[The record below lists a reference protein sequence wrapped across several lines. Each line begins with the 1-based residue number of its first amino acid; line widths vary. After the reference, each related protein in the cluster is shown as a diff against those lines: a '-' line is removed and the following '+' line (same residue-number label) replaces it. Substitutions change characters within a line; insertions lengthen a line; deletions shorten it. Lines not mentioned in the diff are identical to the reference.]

1 MEWAEKRDCRANGE
15 AIFSALRTPRLRFRK
30 ISYLIGQPTGLS
42 LEKEMGYA
50 IKFSLQRINDRR
62 YPMLPVTITNIHQA
76 FREIKHFVCDQWEG
90 DYRGAARQALK
101 EILETRM
108 HNTLDA
114 YLSQVR
120 DRGLVDRRNGSYPR
134 HLLTEL
140 GDLELHIPRTRTA
153 SAISVLKRF
162 ARRVLPVERMVMLT
176 FLLGLSTRKVGQAL
190 LPILGEP
197 ISPSTISEIAKQL
210 DQAVEAYHQRKLTDT
225 YEVLLL
231 DGIVLKRKTGVGTQ
245 KRTVLV
251 ALGIKSNNK
260 KEVIDFRQV
269 RSESQSACEGF
280 LNSLYQRGLIGQ
292 NLKLIVVDGGKGL
305 DAALS
310 LVYGHVPV
318 QRCWAHKTRNVL
330 NHVKKADCE
339 AVKKDLQHISHAQT
353 LRQAQ
358 KAAQR
363 FVKRWQTRYPK
374 ATSCLAQD
382 LPEMLAFLRIA
393 TSLPHSALRTT
404 NAIER
409 RFREVRRRTRP
420 MGVFS
425 DHTSIDRIML
435 SVFMFEN
442 LKQKTNTPF
451 LLMTQNT

>member
-1 MEWAEKRDCRANGE
+1 
-15 AIFSALRTPRLRFRK
+15 
-30 ISYLIGQPTGLS
+30 
-42 LEKEMGYA
+42 
-50 IKFSLQRINDRR
+50 
-62 YPMLPVTITNIHQA
+62 MLPVTITNIHQA
-76 FREIKHFVCDQWEG
+76 FREIKHFEHDQWEG
-90 DYRGAARQALK
+90 DYRVATRQALK

-108 HNTLDA
+108 HNRIDA
-114 YLSQVR
+114 HLSQVR
-120 DRGLVDRRNGSYPR
+120 HQGISDRRNGSYSR

-140 GDLELHIPRTRTA
+140 GDLELQIPRTRTA

-162 ARRVLPVERMVMLT
+162 ARRVLPVERMIMLA

-197 ISPSTISEIAKQL
+197 VSPSTISAIAKQL

-225 YEVLLL
+225 YQVLLL

-251 ALGIKSNNK
+251 ALGIKADQK

-310 LVYGHVPV
+310 VVYGHVPV

-330 NHVKKADCE
+330 NHVKKADHE
-339 AVKKDLQHISHAQT
+339 AVKKDLQRISHAQT

-374 ATSCLAQD
+374 ATRCLTQD

-393 TSLPHSALRTT
+393 TFLPHSALRTT

-435 SVFMFEN
+435 SVFTFEN
-442 LKQKTNTPF
+442 LKQKTSTPF
-451 LLMTQNT
+451 LLLTQNT

>member
-1 MEWAEKRDCRANGE
+1 
-15 AIFSALRTPRLRFRK
+15 
-30 ISYLIGQPTGLS
+30 
-42 LEKEMGYA
+42 
-50 IKFSLQRINDRR
+50 
-62 YPMLPVTITNIHQA
+62 MLPVTITNIHQA
-76 FREIKHFVCDQWEG
+76 FREIKHFEYDQWEG

-108 HNTLDA
+108 HNTMDT

-120 DRGLVDRRNGSYPR
+120 DRGLSDRHNGSYPR

-140 GDLELHIPRTRTA
+140 GDLELQIPRTRTA

-162 ARRVLPVERMVMLT
+162 ARRVLPVERLVLLA

-197 ISPSTISEIAKQL
+197 ISPSTVSQIAKQL
-210 DQAVEAYHQRKLTDT
+210 DHAVEAYHQRKLTDT

-251 ALGIKSNNK
+251 ALGIKPDKK

-280 LNSLYQRGLIGQ
+280 LNSLYQRGLLGQ

-330 NHVKKADCE
+330 NYVKKADHE

-363 FVKRWQTRYPK
+363 FVNRWKTHYPK
-374 ATSCLAQD
+374 AIQCLSQD
-382 LPEMLAFLRIA
+382 LSELLAFLRIK

-435 SVFMFEN
+435 SVFTFEN
-442 LKQKTNTPF
+442 LKQKTSTPF
-451 LLMTQNT
+451 LLLTQNT

>member
-1 MEWAEKRDCRANGE
+1 
-15 AIFSALRTPRLRFRK
+15 
-30 ISYLIGQPTGLS
+30 
-42 LEKEMGYA
+42 
-50 IKFSLQRINDRR
+50 
-62 YPMLPVTITNIHQA
+62 MLPVTITNIQQA
-76 FREIKHFVCDQWEG
+76 FREIKHFKCEQWEG
-90 DYRGAARQALK
+90 DYRAAARQALK
-101 EILETRM
+101 EILESRM
-108 HNTLDA
+108 HNAIDT

-120 DRGLVDRRNGSYPR
+120 QRALTDRRNGSYPR

-140 GDLELHIPRTRTA
+140 GDLELQIPRTRTA

-162 ARRVLPVERMVMLT
+162 ARRVLPVERLILLA

-190 LPILGEP
+190 LPILGES
-197 ISPSTISEIAKQL
+197 ISPSTVSQIAKQL
-210 DQAVEAYHQRKLTDT
+210 DQAVEAYHHRKLTDT

-231 DGIVLKRKTGVGTQ
+231 DGLVLKRKTGVGTQ

-251 ALGIKSNNK
+251 ALGIKPDGK
-260 KEVIDFRQV
+260 KEVIDFHQV

-280 LNSLYQRGLIGQ
+280 LNSLYQRGLQGQ

-305 DAALS
+305 DAALL

-330 NHVKKADCE
+330 NYAKKADHK
-339 AVKKDLQHISHAQT
+339 AVKKDLQRISHALT

-358 KAAQR
+358 QAAQR
-363 FVKRWQTRYPK
+363 FLRRWQMRYPK
-374 ATSCLAQD
+374 ATGCLTQD
-382 LPEMLAFLRIA
+382 LPELLAFLRIA
-393 TSLPHSALRTT
+393 TSLPHPALRTT

-435 SVFMFEN
+435 SVFTFEN

-451 LLMTQNT
+451 LLLTQNN

>member
-1 MEWAEKRDCRANGE
+1 
-15 AIFSALRTPRLRFRK
+15 
-30 ISYLIGQPTGLS
+30 
-42 LEKEMGYA
+42 
-50 IKFSLQRINDRR
+50 
-62 YPMLPVTITNIHQA
+62 MLPVTITNIHQA
-76 FREIKHFVCDQWEG
+76 FREIKYFDWSQWQG
-90 DYRGAARQALK
+90 DFRVEARQSLK
-101 EILETRM
+101 EALEDRM
-108 HNTLDA
+108 HNSIDA

-120 DRGLVDRRNGSYPR
+120 ERGLVDRRNGTYSR
-134 HLLTEL
+134 HLLTEV
-140 GDLELHIPRTRTA
+140 GNLELQIPRTRTT

-162 ARRVLPVERMVMLT
+162 ARRVFPVERMILLT

-197 ISPSTISEIAKQL
+197 VSPSTVSEIAKQL
-210 DQAVEAYHQRKLTDT
+210 DHAVEAYHQRKLSDT

-231 DGIVLKRKTGVGTQ
+231 DGLVLKRKTGFGTQ

-251 ALGIKSNNK
+251 ALGIRPDHK

-280 LNSLYQRGLIGQ
+280 LNSLYQRGLQGQ
-292 NLKLIVVDGGKGL
+292 NLKLMVVDGGTGL
-305 DAALS
+305 DAALT

-330 NHVKKADCE
+330 NYVKRADQK
-339 AVKKDLQHISHAQT
+339 AVKKDLQRISHTQT

-358 KAAQR
+358 QAAQR
-363 FVKRWQTRYPK
+363 FVRRWQTRYPK
-374 ATSCLAQD
+374 ATGCLTQN
-382 LPEMLAFLRIA
+382 LPELLTFLRTT

-435 SVFMFEN
+435 SVFTFEN
-442 LKQKTNTPF
+442 LRQKTSTPF
-451 LLMTQNT
+451 LLLTQNN

>member
-1 MEWAEKRDCRANGE
+1 
-15 AIFSALRTPRLRFRK
+15 
-30 ISYLIGQPTGLS
+30 
-42 LEKEMGYA
+42 
-50 IKFSLQRINDRR
+50 
-62 YPMLPVTITNIHQA
+62 MLPVTITNIHQA
-76 FREIKHFVCDQWEG
+76 FREIKHFEYDQWEG

-108 HNTLDA
+108 HNTLDV
-114 YLSQVR
+114 YLSQVW
-120 DRGLVDRRNGSYPR
+120 DRGLADRRNGSYPR

-140 GDLELHIPRTRTA
+140 GDLGLQIPRTRTA

-162 ARRVLPVERMVMLT
+162 ARRVLPVERLVLLA

-190 LPILGEP
+190 LPILGESV
-197 ISPSTISEIAKQL
+197 SPSTVSEIAKQL
-210 DQAVEAYHQRKLTDT
+210 DHAVEAYHQRKLTDT

-251 ALGIKSNNK
+251 ALGIKSDKK

-269 RSESQSACEGF
+269 RSESQSAWEGF
-280 LNSLYQRGLIGQ
+280 LNSLYQRGLQGQ
-292 NLKLIVVDGGKGL
+292 NLKLMVVDGGTGL
-305 DAALS
+305 EAALP

-330 NHVKKADCE
+330 NYVKKADQE
-339 AVKKDLQHISHAQT
+339 TVKKDLQRISHAQT

-358 KAAQR
+358 KAAKR
-363 FVKRWQTRYPK
+363 FVNRWKTRYPK
-374 ATSCLAQD
+374 ATQCLSQD
-382 LPEMLAFLRIA
+382 LPELLAFLRIK
-393 TSLPHSALRTT
+393 TSLPHSTLRTT

-435 SVFMFEN
+435 SVFTFEN

-451 LLMTQNT
+451 LLLTQNT

>member
-1 MEWAEKRDCRANGE
+1 
-15 AIFSALRTPRLRFRK
+15 
-30 ISYLIGQPTGLS
+30 
-42 LEKEMGYA
+42 
-50 IKFSLQRINDRR
+50 
-62 YPMLPVTITNIHQA
+62 MLPVTITSIHQA
-76 FREIKHFVCDQWEG
+76 FREIKHFEYDQWEG
-90 DYRGAARQALK
+90 DYRGEARQALK

-108 HNTLDA
+108 HNSMDA

-120 DRGLVDRRNGSYPR
+120 DRGLSDRRNGSYPR

-140 GDLELHIPRTRTA
+140 GDLELQIPRTRTA

-162 ARRVLPVERMVMLT
+162 ARRVLPVERMILLT

-197 ISPSTISEIAKQL
+197 LSPSTISEIAKQL
-210 DQAVEAYHQRKLTDT
+210 DQAVDAYHQRKLTDT
-225 YEVLLL
+225 YEILLL

-251 ALGIKSNNK
+251 ALGIKADNK

-305 DAALS
+305 EAALS

-330 NHVKKADCE
+330 NYVKKADHE
-339 AVKKDLQHISHAQT
+339 AVKKDLQRISQAQT
-353 LRQAQ
+353 LREAQ

-363 FVKRWQTRYPK
+363 FVNRWKTGYPK
-374 ATSCLAQD
+374 AIQCLSQN
-382 LPEMLAFLRIA
+382 LSELLAFLRIK

-435 SVFMFEN
+435 SVFTFEN
-442 LKQKTNTPF
+442 LKQKTSTPF
-451 LLMTQNT
+451 LLLTQNT

>member
-1 MEWAEKRDCRANGE
+1 
-15 AIFSALRTPRLRFRK
+15 
-30 ISYLIGQPTGLS
+30 
-42 LEKEMGYA
+42 
-50 IKFSLQRINDRR
+50 
-62 YPMLPVTITNIHQA
+62 MLPVTITNIHQA
-76 FREIKHFVCDQWEG
+76 FREIKHFDWSQWQG
-90 DYRGAARQALK
+90 DFRTEARQSLK
-101 EILETRM
+101 EALEDRM
-108 HNTLDA
+108 HNSIDA

-120 DRGLVDRRNGSYPR
+120 ERGLVDRRNGAYSR
-134 HLLTEL
+134 HLLTEV
-140 GDLELHIPRTRTA
+140 GDLELQIPRTRTT

-162 ARRVLPVERMVMLT
+162 ARRVFPVERMILLS

-197 ISPSTISEIAKQL
+197 ISPSTVSEIAKQL
-210 DQAVEAYHQRKLTDT
+210 DHSVEAYHQRKLSDI

-231 DGIVLKRKTGVGTQ
+231 DGLVLKRKTGFGTQ

-251 ALGIKSNNK
+251 ALGIRPDHK

-280 LNSLYQRGLIGQ
+280 LNSLYQRGLQGQ
-292 NLKLIVVDGGKGL
+292 NLKLIVVDGGTGL
-305 DAALS
+305 DAALA
-310 LVYGHVPV
+310 LVYGHIPV

-330 NHVKKADCE
+330 NYVKRADQK
-339 AVKKDLQHISHAQT
+339 AVKKGLQRISHAQT

-358 KAAQR
+358 QAAQR
-363 FVKRWQTRYPK
+363 FVKRWQTQYPK
-374 ATSCLAQD
+374 ATGCLTQN
-382 LPEMLAFLRIA
+382 LPELLAFLRIA

-435 SVFMFEN
+435 SVFTFEN
-442 LKQKTNTPF
+442 LKQKTSTPF
-451 LLMTQNT
+451 LLLTQNS

>member
-1 MEWAEKRDCRANGE
+1 
-15 AIFSALRTPRLRFRK
+15 
-30 ISYLIGQPTGLS
+30 
-42 LEKEMGYA
+42 
-50 IKFSLQRINDRR
+50 
-62 YPMLPVTITNIHQA
+62 MLPVTITNIHHA
-76 FREIKHFVCDQWEG
+76 FREIKHFQPDQWEG
-90 DYRGAARQALK
+90 DYRKATRQALK

-108 HNTLDA
+108 HNHIDTHLN
-114 YLSQVR
+114 QVR
-120 DRGLVDRRNGSYPR
+120 EQGFADRRNGSYCR
-134 HLLTEL
+134 HLLTEI
-140 GDLELHIPRTRTA
+140 GDLELQIPRTRTL
-153 SAISVLKRF
+153 SAISILKRF
-162 ARRVLPVERMVMLT
+162 ARRVVSVERLILLT

-197 ISPSTISEIAKQL
+197 ISPSTVSEIAKQL
-210 DQAVEAYHQRKLTDT
+210 DHAVAAYHRRNLTDT

-231 DGIVLKRKTGVGTQ
+231 DGIVLKRKTGLGSQ
-245 KRTVLV
+245 KRVVLV
-251 ALGIKSNNK
+251 ALGIKPDQK

-269 RSESQSACEGF
+269 PSESQTACEGF
-280 LNSLYQRGLIGQ
+280 LNSLYQRGLRGQ
-292 NLKLIVVDGGKGL
+292 HLKLIVVDGGKGME
-305 DAALS
+305 AALP

-330 NHVKKADCE
+330 NHVKKADHE
-339 AVKKDLQHISHAQT
+339 TAKKDLHRISHAQT

-358 KAAQR
+358 KAAQH

-374 ATSCLAQD
+374 ATRCLTQD

-393 TSLPHSALRTT
+393 TSLPHSTLRTT

-435 SVFMFEN
+435 SVFTFEN
-442 LKQKTNTPF
+442 LKQKTSSPF
-451 LLMTQNT
+451 LLLTHNT

>member
-1 MEWAEKRDCRANGE
+1 MCFLVMY
-15 AIFSALRTPRLRFRK
+15 AILCQR
-30 ISYLIGQPTGLS
+30 
-42 LEKEMGYA
+42 KEMGYA
-50 IKFSLQRINDRR
+50 IKFPLERKDDRR

-76 FREIKHFVCDQWEG
+76 FREIKHFDWSHWQG
-90 DYRGAARQALK
+90 DFRVEARQSLK
-101 EILETRM
+101 EALEDRM
-108 HNTLDA
+108 HNSIDA

-120 DRGLVDRRNGSYPR
+120 ERGLVDRRNGAYSR
-134 HLLTEL
+134 HLLTEV
-140 GDLELHIPRTRTA
+140 GNLELQIPRTRTT

-162 ARRVLPVERMVMLT
+162 ARRVFPVERMILLT

-197 ISPSTISEIAKQL
+197 VSPSTVSEIAKQL
-210 DQAVEAYHQRKLTDT
+210 DHAVEAYHQRKLSDT

-231 DGIVLKRKTGVGTQ
+231 DGLVLKRKTGFGTQ

-251 ALGIKSNNK
+251 ALGIRPDHK

-280 LNSLYQRGLIGQ
+280 LNSLYQRGLQGQ
-292 NLKLIVVDGGKGL
+292 NLKLMVVDGGTGL
-305 DAALS
+305 DAALT

-330 NHVKKADCE
+330 NYVKRADQK
-339 AVKKDLQHISHAQT
+339 AVKKDLQRISHAQT

-358 KAAQR
+358 QAAQR
-363 FVKRWQTRYPK
+363 FVRRWQTRYPK
-374 ATSCLAQD
+374 ATGCLTQN
-382 LPEMLAFLRIA
+382 LPELLTFLRTA

-435 SVFMFEN
+435 SVFTFEN
-442 LKQKTNTPF
+442 LRQKTSTPF
-451 LLMTQNT
+451 LLLTQNN

>member
-1 MEWAEKRDCRANGE
+1 
-15 AIFSALRTPRLRFRK
+15 
-30 ISYLIGQPTGLS
+30 
-42 LEKEMGYA
+42 
-50 IKFSLQRINDRR
+50 
-62 YPMLPVTITNIHQA
+62 MLPVTITNIHQA
-76 FREIKHFVCDQWEG
+76 FREIKSFQSDHWEG
-90 DYRGAARQALK
+90 DYRVATRQALK

-114 YLSQVR
+114 YLSQARQQGVA
-120 DRGLVDRRNGSYPR
+120 DRHNGSYSR
-134 HLLTEL
+134 HLLTEI
-140 GDLELHIPRTRTA
+140 GDLELRIPRTRTT
-153 SAISVLKRF
+153 SAISILKRF
-162 ARRVLPVERMVMLT
+162 ARRTSHVERLILLA

-197 ISPSTISEIAKQL
+197 ISASTVSEIAKQL

-225 YEVLLL
+225 YEVLFL
-231 DGIVLKRKTGVGTQ
+231 DGIVLKHKTGLGTP

-251 ALGIKSNNK
+251 ALGIRPDQK
-260 KEVIDFRQV
+260 KEIIDFRQV

-280 LNSLYQRGLIGQ
+280 LTSLYQRGLQGQ
-292 NLKLIVVDGGKGL
+292 NLKLIVVDGGKGF

-310 LVYGHVPV
+310 LVYGDIPM

-330 NHVKKADCE
+330 NYVKRADQK
-339 AVKKDLQHISHAQT
+339 AVKKDLQKISRART
-353 LRQAQ
+353 LRLAQ
-358 KAAQR
+358 QAAQR
-363 FVKRWQTRYPK
+363 FVRRWQTRYPK
-374 ATSCLAQD
+374 ATRCLTQD
-382 LPEMLAFLRIA
+382 LTELLAFLRIA

-435 SVFMFEN
+435 SVFTFEN
-442 LKQKTNTPF
+442 LKQKSSTPF
-451 LLMTQNT
+451 LLLTQNT

>member
-1 MEWAEKRDCRANGE
+1 
-15 AIFSALRTPRLRFRK
+15 
-30 ISYLIGQPTGLS
+30 
-42 LEKEMGYA
+42 
-50 IKFSLQRINDRR
+50 
-62 YPMLPVTITNIHQA
+62 MLPVTITNIHQA
-76 FREIKHFVCDQWEG
+76 FREIKPFAYDQWEG
-90 DYRGAARQALK
+90 DYRGAARQALT

-108 HNTLDA
+108 HNTIDA

-120 DRGLVDRRNGSYPR
+120 DRGLADRRNGSYTR
-134 HLLTEL
+134 HLVTEL
-140 GDLELHIPRTRTA
+140 GDLELQIPRTRTV
-153 SAISVLKRF
+153 SAISVLRRF
-162 ARRVLPVERMVMLT
+162 ARRVLPVERLVLLA

-197 ISPSTISEIAKQL
+197 LSPSTVSEIAKQL
-210 DQAVEAYHQRKLTDT
+210 DHAVEAYHQRKLTDV

-251 ALGIKSNNK
+251 ALGIRPDQK

-280 LNSLYQRGLIGQ
+280 LHSLYQRGFLGQ

-305 DAALS
+305 DAALP
-310 LVYGHVPV
+310 LVYGDVPV
-318 QRCWAHKTRNVL
+318 QRCWAHKTRNIL
-330 NHVKKADCE
+330 NYVKKADQQL
-339 AVKKDLQHISHAQT
+339 VKKDLQRISHAPG
-353 LRQAQ
+353 LRDAQ

-363 FVKRWQTRYPK
+363 FIRRWKILYPK
-374 ATSCLAQD
+374 AIQCLSQN
-382 LPEMLAFLRIA
+382 LPELLAFLRIK
-393 TSLPHSALRTT
+393 TSLPPSALRTT

-435 SVFMFEN
+435 SVFTFEN
-442 LKQKTNTPF
+442 LKQKTSTPF
-451 LLMTQNT
+451 LLLTQNT

>member
-1 MEWAEKRDCRANGE
+1 
-15 AIFSALRTPRLRFRK
+15 
-30 ISYLIGQPTGLS
+30 
-42 LEKEMGYA
+42 
-50 IKFSLQRINDRR
+50 
-62 YPMLPVTITNIHQA
+62 MLPVTITNIHQA
-76 FREIKHFVCDQWEG
+76 FGEIKHFEYDQWEG

-108 HNTLDA
+108 HNTMDA

-120 DRGLVDRRNGSYPR
+120 DRGVVDRRNGSYPR

-140 GDLELHIPRTRTA
+140 GDLELQIPRTRTA
-153 SAISVLKRF
+153 SGISVLKRF
-162 ARRVLPVERMVMLT
+162 ARRVLPVERLVLLA

-190 LPILGEP
+190 LPIVGESV
-197 ISPSTISEIAKQL
+197 SPSTVSQIGKQL
-210 DQAVEAYHQRKLTDT
+210 DHAVEAYHQRKLTDT

-231 DGIVLKRKTGVGTQ
+231 DGIVLKRKTGLGTQ

-251 ALGIKSNNK
+251 ALGIRPDQK

-280 LNSLYQRGLIGQ
+280 LNSLYQRGLLGQ

-305 DAALS
+305 DAALP

-330 NHVKKADCE
+330 NYVKKADHE
-339 AVKKDLQHISHAQT
+339 SVKKDLQRISHAQT
-353 LRQAQ
+353 LREAQ

-363 FVKRWQTRYPK
+363 FVNRWKTLYPK
-374 ATSCLAQD
+374 AIQCLNQD
-382 LPEMLAFLRIA
+382 LIELLAFLRIK

-435 SVFMFEN
+435 SVFTFEN
-442 LKQKTNTPF
+442 LKQKTSTPF
-451 LLMTQNT
+451 LLLTQNT

>member
-1 MEWAEKRDCRANGE
+1 
-15 AIFSALRTPRLRFRK
+15 
-30 ISYLIGQPTGLS
+30 
-42 LEKEMGYA
+42 
-50 IKFSLQRINDRR
+50 
-62 YPMLPVTITNIHQA
+62 MLPVTITNIHQA
-76 FREIKHFVCDQWEG
+76 FREIKHFQHDQWEG
-90 DYRGAARQALK
+90 DYRVATRQALK

-108 HNTLDA
+108 HNRIDA
-114 YLSQVR
+114 HLSQVR
-120 DRGLVDRRNGSYPR
+120 HQGISDRRNGSYPR
-134 HLLTEL
+134 HLLTEI
-140 GDLELHIPRTRTA
+140 GDLELQIPRTRTT

-162 ARRVLPVERMVMLT
+162 ARRVLPVERMILLT

-197 ISPSTISEIAKQL
+197 VSPSTISEIAKQL

-251 ALGIKSNNK
+251 ALGIKADQK

-292 NLKLIVVDGGKGL
+292 NLKLIIVDGGKGL

-310 LVYGHVPV
+310 VVYGHVPV

-330 NHVKKADCE
+330 NHLKKADHE
-339 AVKKDLQHISHAQT
+339 AVKKDLQRISHAQT

-374 ATSCLAQD
+374 ATRCLTQD

-420 MGVFS
+420 MGVFC

-435 SVFMFEN
+435 SVFTFEN
-442 LKQKTNTPF
+442 LKQKTSTPF
-451 LLMTQNT
+451 LLLTQNT

>member
-1 MEWAEKRDCRANGE
+1 
-15 AIFSALRTPRLRFRK
+15 
-30 ISYLIGQPTGLS
+30 
-42 LEKEMGYA
+42 
-50 IKFSLQRINDRR
+50 
-62 YPMLPVTITNIHQA
+62 MLPVTITNIHQA
-76 FREIKHFVCDQWEG
+76 FREIKHFAHDSWEG

-108 HNTLDA
+108 HNRIDA
-114 YLSQVR
+114 YLSQAR
-120 DRGLVDRRNGSYPR
+120 NQGLADRRNGSYPR

-140 GDLELHIPRTRTA
+140 GDLELQIPRTRTL

-162 ARRVLPVERMVMLT
+162 ARRVMPVERLVLLA

-197 ISPSTISEIAKQL
+197 VSPSTVSEIVKQL
-210 DQAVEAYHQRKLTDT
+210 DHAVQAYHQRQLTDT

-251 ALGIKSNNK
+251 ALGIKADQK

-280 LNSLYQRGLIGQ
+280 LNSLYQRGLLGQ
-292 NLKLIVVDGGKGL
+292 NLKLLVVDGGKGL

-330 NHVKKADCE
+330 NYAKKTDHE
-339 AVKKDLQHISHAQT
+339 SMKKDLQRISHAQS
-353 LRQAQ
+353 LREAQ

-363 FVKRWQTRYPK
+363 FVHRWETLYPK
-374 ATSCLAQD
+374 AIQCLSQD
-382 LPEMLAFLRIA
+382 LPELLAFLRIK

-435 SVFMFEN
+435 SVFTFEN
-442 LKQKTNTPF
+442 LKQKTSTPF
-451 LLMTQNT
+451 LLLTQNT

>member
-1 MEWAEKRDCRANGE
+1 
-15 AIFSALRTPRLRFRK
+15 
-30 ISYLIGQPTGLS
+30 
-42 LEKEMGYA
+42 
-50 IKFSLQRINDRR
+50 
-62 YPMLPVTITNIHQA
+62 MLPVTITNIHQA
-76 FREIKHFVCDQWEG
+76 FREIKHFDWSQWQG
-90 DYRGAARQALK
+90 DFRTEARQSLK
-101 EILETRM
+101 EILEDRM
-108 HNTLDA
+108 HNGIDA
-114 YLSQVR
+114 YLSQIR
-120 DRGLVDRRNGSYPR
+120 ERGLIDRRNGTYSR
-134 HLLTEL
+134 HLLTEV
-140 GDLELHIPRTRTA
+140 GDLELQIPRTRTT

-162 ARRVLPVERMVMLT
+162 ARRVFPVERMILLT

-197 ISPSTISEIAKQL
+197 VSPSTVSEIAKQL
-210 DQAVEAYHQRKLTDT
+210 DHAVEAYHQRKLSDT

-231 DGIVLKRKTGVGTQ
+231 DGLVLKRKTGLGTQ

-251 ALGIKSNNK
+251 ALGIRPDHK

-280 LNSLYQRGLIGQ
+280 LNSLYQRGLQGQ
-292 NLKLIVVDGGKGL
+292 HLKLMVVDGGTGL
-305 DAALS
+305 DAALN

-330 NHVKKADCE
+330 NYVKRPDQK
-339 AVKKDLQHISHAQT
+339 AVKKDLQRISHAQT

-358 KAAQR
+358 QAAQR
-363 FVKRWQTRYPK
+363 FVRRWQTLYPK
-374 ATSCLAQD
+374 ATGCLTQN
-382 LPEMLAFLRIA
+382 LSELLAFLRVA
-393 TSLPHSALRTT
+393 SSLPHSALRTT

-435 SVFMFEN
+435 SVFTFEN
-442 LKQKTNTPF
+442 LKQKTSTPF
-451 LLMTQNT
+451 LLLTQNN

>member
-1 MEWAEKRDCRANGE
+1 
-15 AIFSALRTPRLRFRK
+15 
-30 ISYLIGQPTGLS
+30 
-42 LEKEMGYA
+42 
-50 IKFSLQRINDRR
+50 
-62 YPMLPVTITNIHQA
+62 MLPVTITNIHQA
-76 FREIKHFVCDQWEG
+76 FREIKHFAHSEQWEG
-90 DYRGAARQALK
+90 EYRGAARQALK

-114 YLSQVR
+114 YLSQAR
-120 DRGLVDRRNGSYPR
+120 DQGLADRRNGSYPR
-134 HLLTEL
+134 RFLTEL
-140 GDLELHIPRTRTA
+140 GDLELQIPRTRTV

-162 ARRVLPVERMVMLT
+162 ARRVLPVERMVLLA

-197 ISPSTISEIAKQL
+197 ISPSTVSQIAKQL
-210 DQAVEAYHQRKLTDT
+210 DQAVEAYHQRKLSDT

-231 DGIVLKRKTGVGTQ
+231 DGLVLKRKTGVGTQ

-251 ALGIKSNNK
+251 ALGIKPDGK

-269 RSESQSACEGF
+269 RSESQAAWEGF
-280 LNSLYQRGLIGQ
+280 LNSLYKRGLQGQ
-292 NLKLIVVDGGKGL
+292 TLKLLVVDGGRGL
-305 DAALS
+305 EAALP
-310 LVYGHVPV
+310 LVYGDVPV

-330 NHVKKADCE
+330 NHVKKADQE
-339 AVKKDLQHISHAQT
+339 TVKKELQRISHAQT
-353 LRQAQ
+353 LREAQ

-363 FVKRWQTRYPK
+363 LVNRWRTRYPK
-374 ATSCLAQD
+374 AVQCLSQD
-382 LPEMLAFLRIA
+382 LPELLAFLRIK
-393 TSLPHSALRTT
+393 TSLPDSTLRTT

-435 SVFMFEN
+435 SVFTFEN
-442 LKQKTNTPF
+442 LKQKTSTPF
-451 LLMTQNT
+451 LVLTQNT

>member
-1 MEWAEKRDCRANGE
+1 
-15 AIFSALRTPRLRFRK
+15 
-30 ISYLIGQPTGLS
+30 
-42 LEKEMGYA
+42 
-50 IKFSLQRINDRR
+50 
-62 YPMLPVTITNIHQA
+62 MLPVTITNIHQA
-76 FREIKHFVCDQWEG
+76 FREIKHFQHDQWEG
-90 DYRGAARQALK
+90 DYRVATRQALK

-108 HNTLDA
+108 HNRIDA
-114 YLSQVR
+114 HISQVR
-120 DRGLVDRRNGSYPR
+120 HQGISDRRNGSYPR
-134 HLLTEL
+134 HLLTEI
-140 GDLELHIPRTRTA
+140 GDLELQIPRTRTA

-162 ARRVLPVERMVMLT
+162 ARRVLPVERMIMLT

-197 ISPSTISEIAKQL
+197 VSPSTVSEIAKQL

-251 ALGIKSNNK
+251 ALGIKADQK

-269 RSESQSACEGF
+269 RSESQFACEGF
-280 LNSLYQRGLIGQ
+280 LNSLYHRGLIGQ

-310 LVYGHVPV
+310 VVYGHVPV

-330 NHVKKADCE
+330 NHIKKADHE
-339 AVKKDLQHISHAQT
+339 AVKKDLQRVSHAQT

-363 FVKRWQTRYPK
+363 FVKRWQTSYPQ
-374 ATSCLAQD
+374 ATRCLTQD

-393 TSLPHSALRTT
+393 TFLPHSALRTT

-435 SVFMFEN
+435 SVFTFEN
-442 LKQKTNTPF
+442 LKQKTSTPF
-451 LLMTQNT
+451 LLLTQNT

>member
-1 MEWAEKRDCRANGE
+1 
-15 AIFSALRTPRLRFRK
+15 
-30 ISYLIGQPTGLS
+30 
-42 LEKEMGYA
+42 
-50 IKFSLQRINDRR
+50 
-62 YPMLPVTITNIHQA
+62 MLPVTITNIHQA
-76 FREIKHFVCDQWEG
+76 FREIKYFQGDQWEG
-90 DYRGAARQALK
+90 DYRKASRQALK

-108 HNTLDA
+108 HNSLDA

-120 DRGLVDRRNGSYPR
+120 DQGLSDRRNGFYSR
-134 HLLTEL
+134 HLLTEM
-140 GDLELHIPRTRTA
+140 GDLELQIPRTRTA
-153 SAISVLKRF
+153 SAISILKRF
-162 ARRVLPVERMVMLT
+162 ARRALPVERLIMLT

-197 ISPSTISEIAKQL
+197 VSPSTVSEIAKQL

-251 ALGIKSNNK
+251 ALGIKADQK

-280 LNSLYQRGLIGQ
+280 LTSLYQRGLRGQ

-305 DAALS
+305 DTALS
-310 LVYGHVPV
+310 VVYGHVPM

-330 NHVKKADCE
+330 NHVKKTDHE
-339 AVKKDLQHISHAQT
+339 AVKKDLQRISQAQT

-358 KAAQR
+358 QAAQR
-363 FVKRWQTRYPK
+363 FVKRWQMRYPN
-374 ATSCLAQD
+374 ATRCLTQD

-393 TSLPHSALRTT
+393 TCLPHSALRTT

-435 SVFMFEN
+435 SVFTFEN
-442 LKQKTNTPF
+442 LKQKTSTPF
-451 LLMTQNT
+451 LLLTQNT

>member
-1 MEWAEKRDCRANGE
+1 
-15 AIFSALRTPRLRFRK
+15 
-30 ISYLIGQPTGLS
+30 
-42 LEKEMGYA
+42 
-50 IKFSLQRINDRR
+50 
-62 YPMLPVTITNIHQA
+62 MLPVTITNISQA
-76 FREIKHFVCDQWEG
+76 FREIKSFQPDQWEG
-90 DYRGAARQALK
+90 DYRVATRQALK

-120 DRGLVDRRNGSYPR
+120 QQGVADRHNGFYSR
-134 HLLTEL
+134 HLLTEI
-140 GDLELHIPRTRTA
+140 GDLELQIPRTRTT

-162 ARRVLPVERMVMLT
+162 ARRVFHVERLVLLA

-190 LPILGEP
+190 LPIVGEP
-197 ISPSTISEIAKQL
+197 ISPSTVSEIAKQL

-251 ALGIKSNNK
+251 ALGIRPDQK

-280 LNSLYQRGLIGQ
+280 LTSLYQRGLRGEH
-292 NLKLIVVDGGKGL
+292 LKLIVVDGGKGL
-305 DAALS
+305 DAALG
-310 LVYGHVPV
+310 LVYGDVPV

-330 NHVKKADCE
+330 NNVKRTDQE
-339 AVKKDLQHISHAQT
+339 AVKKDLHKISHALT
-353 LRQAQ
+353 LRLAQ
-358 KAAQR
+358 QAAQR
-363 FVKRWQTRYPK
+363 FVRRWQTPYPK
-374 ATSCLAQD
+374 ATHCLTQD
-382 LPEMLAFLRIA
+382 LPELLAFLRIA

-425 DHTSIDRIML
+425 DHTSIDRILL
-435 SVFMFEN
+435 SVFTFEN
-442 LKQKTNTPF
+442 LKQKTSIPF
-451 LLMTQNT
+451 LLLTQNT

>member
-1 MEWAEKRDCRANGE
+1 
-15 AIFSALRTPRLRFRK
+15 
-30 ISYLIGQPTGLS
+30 
-42 LEKEMGYA
+42 
-50 IKFSLQRINDRR
+50 
-62 YPMLPVTITNIHQA
+62 MLPVTITNIHQA
-76 FREIKHFVCDQWEG
+76 FREIKHFEYDQWEG

-108 HNTLDA
+108 HNTLDV
-114 YLSQVR
+114 YLSQVW
-120 DRGLVDRRNGSYPR
+120 DRGLADRRNGSYPR

-140 GDLELHIPRTRTA
+140 GDLGLQIPRTRTA

-162 ARRVLPVERMVMLT
+162 ARRVLPVERLVLLA

-190 LPILGEP
+190 LPILGESV
-197 ISPSTISEIAKQL
+197 SPSTVSEIAKQL
-210 DQAVEAYHQRKLTDT
+210 DHAVEAYHQRKLTDT

-251 ALGIKSNNK
+251 ALGIKSDKK

-269 RSESQSACEGF
+269 RSESQSAWEGF
-280 LNSLYQRGLIGQ
+280 LNSLYQRGLQGQ
-292 NLKLIVVDGGKGL
+292 NLKLMVVDGGTGL
-305 DAALS
+305 EAALP

-318 QRCWAHKTRNVL
+318 QRCLAHKTRNVL
-330 NHVKKADCE
+330 NYVKKADQE
-339 AVKKDLQHISHAQT
+339 TVKKDLQRISHAQT

-358 KAAQR
+358 KAAKR
-363 FVKRWQTRYPK
+363 FVNRWKTRYPK
-374 ATSCLAQD
+374 ATQCLSQD
-382 LPEMLAFLRIA
+382 LPELLAFLRIK
-393 TSLPHSALRTT
+393 TSLPHSTLRTT

-435 SVFMFEN
+435 SVFTFEN

-451 LLMTQNT
+451 LLLTQNT

>member
-1 MEWAEKRDCRANGE
+1 
-15 AIFSALRTPRLRFRK
+15 
-30 ISYLIGQPTGLS
+30 
-42 LEKEMGYA
+42 
-50 IKFSLQRINDRR
+50 
-62 YPMLPVTITNIHQA
+62 MLPVTITNIHQA
-76 FREIKHFVCDQWEG
+76 FREIKDFQYDRWEG
-90 DYRGAARQALK
+90 DYRMAARQTLQ
-101 EILETRM
+101 EIIETRM
-108 HNTLDA
+108 HNSIDV

-120 DRGLVDRRNGSYPR
+120 QRGLADRHNGSYPR
-134 HLLTEL
+134 HLLTEI
-140 GDLELHIPRTRTA
+140 GDLVLRIPRTRTA

-162 ARRVLPVERMVMLT
+162 ARRTLPVERLILLA

-197 ISPSTISEIAKQL
+197 VSSSTVSEISRQL
-210 DQAVEAYHQRKLTDT
+210 DQAVKAYHQRKLSDA

-251 ALGIKSNNK
+251 ALGIRPDQK

-269 RSESQSACEGF
+269 RSETPSACEGF
-280 LNSLYQRGLIGQ
+280 LHSLYERGLLGQ

-310 LVYGHVPV
+310 LVYGDVPV

-330 NHVKKADCE
+330 NSVKKVDQE
-339 AVKKDLQHISHAQT
+339 LVKKDLQRISHASC
-353 LRQAQ
+353 LRNAQ

-363 FVKRWQTRYPK
+363 FISRWKTLYPK
-374 ATSCLAQD
+374 AVKCLSQD
-382 LPEMLAFLRIA
+382 LPELLSFLRIK
-393 TSLPHSALRTT
+393 TSLPHSTLRTT

-409 RFREVRRRTRP
+409 KFREVRRRTRP

-435 SVFMFEN
+435 SVFTFEN
-442 LKQKTNTPF
+442 LKQKTSTPF
-451 LLMTQNT
+451 LLLTQNT

>member
-1 MEWAEKRDCRANGE
+1 
-15 AIFSALRTPRLRFRK
+15 
-30 ISYLIGQPTGLS
+30 
-42 LEKEMGYA
+42 
-50 IKFSLQRINDRR
+50 
-62 YPMLPVTITNIHQA
+62 MLPVTITNIHQA
-76 FREIKHFVCDQWEG
+76 FREIKHFEFDQWEG
-90 DYRGAARQALK
+90 DYRVAARQALK

-108 HNTLDA
+108 HNSMDA

-120 DRGLVDRRNGSYPR
+120 DRELSDRRNGSYPR

-140 GDLELHIPRTRTA
+140 GDLELQIPRTRTA

-162 ARRVLPVERMVMLT
+162 ARRVVPVERMILLT

-197 ISPSTISEIAKQL
+197 LSPSTISEIAKQL

-225 YEVLLL
+225 YEILLL

-251 ALGIKSNNK
+251 ALGITADNK

-280 LNSLYQRGLIGQ
+280 LNSLHQRGLLGQ
-292 NLKLIVVDGGKGL
+292 NLKLIIVDGGKGL

-310 LVYGHVPV
+310 LVYGHVPL

-330 NHVKKADCE
+330 NYVKKTDHE
-339 AVKKDLQHISHAQT
+339 AVKKDLQRISHAQT
-353 LRQAQ
+353 LREAQ

-363 FVKRWQTRYPK
+363 FVNRWKTRYPK
-374 ATSCLAQD
+374 AIKCLSQD
-382 LPEMLAFLRIA
+382 LSELLAFLQIK

-435 SVFMFEN
+435 SVFTFEN
-442 LKQKTNTPF
+442 LKQKTSTPF
-451 LLMTQNT
+451 LLLTQNT